1 MNEINF
7 ESKGE
12 KLYVVKLD
20 DTAIGRLLKN
30 KEGSWK
36 ITLGVLKDQDLY
48 TLLNSLNKEPCESG
62 ASPLLRPICSSN
74 SSITAA
80 AFQTCARGS

>member
-36 ITLGVLKDQDLY
+36 ISSDWYSTFRYAYEQLAAKRGIDGNQIKD
-48 TLLNSLNKEPCESG
+48 C
-62 ASPLLRPICSSN
+62 
-74 SSITAA
+74 
-80 AFQTCARGS
+80 